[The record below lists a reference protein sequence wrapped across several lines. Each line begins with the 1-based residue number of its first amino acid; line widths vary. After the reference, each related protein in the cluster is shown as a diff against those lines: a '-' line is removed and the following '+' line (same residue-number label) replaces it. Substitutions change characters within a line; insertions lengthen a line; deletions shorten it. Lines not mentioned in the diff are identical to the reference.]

1 MTTEQFIARRYL
13 ISKRKIRFINLIG
26 IISIC
31 GITIGVAALLVAL
44 SVFNG
49 FNGIVTSMLV
59 GFDPH
64 LRIEKKGSMTVSE
77 VTSIES
83 ALKNY
88 PSVKAYAPFISGKAM
103 LVAKSFSKV
112 VYIRG
117 VDDQRIADVS
127 GLKNSIV
134 LGNLDLHDSAS
145 VPGIVVGLSLSDRLA
160 AITGDEM
167 MIISPYGFQSA
178 LSSVSSPQSVKFR
191 VTGIFES
198 NNKEY
203 DANYAYTSI
212 VSAQR
217 LFNLGKN
224 ISGVELRLNDLSYAD
239 NVKEDLAKSL
249 SSDYTI
255 STWYDLHKTLYLVMK
270 VERWSAYMLLSLI
283 IVVASFN
290 MLGSLTMGVIEK
302 KRDIAV
308 LKSMGMTS
316 RRLIRLFM
324 FEGMLIGI
332 TGTVLGM
339 IIGLIVLV
347 LQIKYQLFPLDT
359 TVYIIPAIPVEIR
372 WSDFISIAAASLGC
386 SWLAAYYPAKR
397 AASTLPAEALRWE

>member
-1 MTTEQFIARRYL
+1 MVI
-13 ISKRKIRFINLIG
+13 
-26 IISIC
+26 
-31 GITIGVAALLVAL
+31 
-44 SVFNG
+44 
-49 FNGIVTSMLV
+49 
-59 GFDPH
+59 
-64 LRIEKKGSMTVSE
+64 
-77 VTSIES
+77 
-83 ALKNY
+83 
-88 PSVKAYAPFISGKAM
+88 
-103 LVAKSFSKV
+103 
-112 VYIRG
+112 
-117 VDDQRIADVS
+117 
-127 GLKNSIV
+127 
-134 LGNLDLHDSAS
+134 
-145 VPGIVVGLSLSDRLA
+145 GLSLSDRLA

-178 LSSVSSPQSVKFR
+178 LSGIGTPQSMKFR

-212 VSAQR
+212 RSAQR
-217 LFNLGKN
+217 LFNLENK
-224 ISGVELRLNDLSYAD
+224 ISGVELRLNDLSDAES
-239 NVKEDLAKSL
+239 VKEDLVRSF
-249 SSDYTI
+249 SSEYTI
-255 STWYDLHKTLYLVMK
+255 STWYDLHKTLYVVMN
-270 VERWSAYMLLSLI
+270 VERWLAYILLSLI

-324 FEGMLIGI
+324 FEGMLIGLA
-332 TGTVLGM
+332 GTALGM
-339 IIGLIVLV
+339 IIGSVVLF
-347 LQIKYQLFPLDT
+347 LQIKYHLFPLDT

-372 WSDFISIAAASLGC
+372 WTDFISIAAASLGC